1 MNKNVNFRRYP
12 LLQNVFCIY
21 YLSASQYTSIFS
33 TTEKIY
39 ISLAIGDLSIFFPI
53 IARSGKGE
61 VTAGAETLLLLKLQ
75 KFNLFQLANSL
86 LILFVFFFR
95 AITCRIFRHNGI
107 QEESFQA
114 SLNEPDSA
122 NFRAQAADIENV
134 FEPYFRSRFPGFQQI
149 VIDGFF
155 NGSSGLRVR
164 YRLSFHA
171 SSNAS
176 NTSISQ
182 ALGAGNKTKNVAF
195 YELGGELPVRKLL
208 LLSLSTTP
216 STTLTPVTGKE
227 LSSFR
232 Y

>member
-1 MNKNVNFRRYP
+1 
-12 LLQNVFCIY
+12 
-21 YLSASQYTSIFS
+21 LSASQYTSLFS

-39 ISLAIGDLSIFFPI
+39 ISLAIRDLSFFFPI

-61 VTAGAETLLLLKLQ
+61 LTAGAETLLLLKLQ
-75 KFNLFQLANSL
+75 KFTLFQLANSL
-86 LILFVFFFR
+86 LILFVFSSEQQPVEFSG
-95 AITCRIFRHNGI
+95 TMEI
-107 QEESFQA
+107 QDESFKA

-122 NFRAQAADIENV
+122 NFRAQAADIESV
-134 FEPYFRSRFPGFQQI
+134 FEPYFRSRFPCFQQI

-155 NGSSGLRVR
+155 NGSSGLGVR

-176 NTSISQ
+176 NTSSSQ

-195 YELGGELPVRKLL
+195 YELGGELPVRKFL

>member
-1 MNKNVNFRRYP
+1 M
-12 LLQNVFCIY
+12 
-21 YLSASQYTSIFS
+21 
-33 TTEKIY
+33 E
-39 ISLAIGDLSIFFPI
+39 
-53 IARSGKGE
+53 
-61 VTAGAETLLLLKLQ
+61 
-75 KFNLFQLANSL
+75 
-86 LILFVFFFR
+86 
-95 AITCRIFRHNGI
+95 I

-122 NFRAQAADIENV
+122 NFRAQAADIVNV
-134 FEPYFRSRFPGFQQI
+134 FEPYFRSRFPGFRQM
-149 VIDGFF
+149 VIEGFF
-155 NGSSGLRVR
+155 SGSSGLGVR

-182 ALGAGNKTKNVAF
+182 ALRTGNKTKNLAL
-195 YELGGELPVRKLL
+195 YTLGGKLPVRKLL
-208 LLSLSTTP
+208 PLSLSTTP